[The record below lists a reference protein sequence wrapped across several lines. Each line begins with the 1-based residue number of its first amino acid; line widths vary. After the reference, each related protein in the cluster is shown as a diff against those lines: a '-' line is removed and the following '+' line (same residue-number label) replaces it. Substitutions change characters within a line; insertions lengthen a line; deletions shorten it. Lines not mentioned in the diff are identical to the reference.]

1 MKSLIKLNKNKG
13 GNKNKIIKLPT
24 LGNLDNILK
33 ESKKRN
39 IFKRNNNALNEESS
53 ISSFEFNEFKQIGM
67 ELDIPEIYNLEY
79 FDFDNNKMDIFLK
92 YLDFHKIFSKTFLKD
107 LKYYE
112 KIEDL
117 ENAGYELDSHLRQPE
132 SIKRLLENKNQI
144 LLENKMGYKV
154 LGVFCFD
161 ISVDV
166 DYDEII
172 IIGNNIFNYFFGK
185 GKITSED
192 MLKKLDLK
200 EICQMMETNGINDIG
215 IDPINEVQYIITA
228 EVGKKNIT
236 LFKRPIFKEVI
247 TNLFNK
253 AMIEMGMD
261 HTTEMPIRTGVL
273 KQSLI
278 TVDQKTIERRFR
290 LNFIKIDNG
299 LTLSIRRSLTYE
311 EIEKLGLDGL
321 SYSKKAQEIILSVL
335 AEKKKTVILM
345 GETNSG
351 KSTLI
356 YILLILLSKMKLKII
371 SIENPAEIKMESKEN
386 SILQIDLTSTETADT
401 KFKMTYDLA
410 LNGSLRH
417 NPNVLSVGEIRSAEE
432 IRFFMGLALR
442 GHMAFTT
449 FHTGS
454 SEEAIDMFLK
464 HVSENELRNVLNLFI
479 HQELLPKVCYECN
492 GEGEKIS
499 VVKGVENRIRCSNCL
514 GSGSKGVVPV
524 YEIVKFKTL
533 SPADDLRNLKKLLE
547 EDKIIYLSK
556 HEVVEDLFEKGII
569 HKDDYERVL
578 SYKRIGE

>member
-1 MKSLIKLNKNKG
+1 MKSLIKLTKKEGDNMTKK
-13 GNKNKIIKLPT
+13 KIKLPN
-24 LGNLDNILK
+24 LGDLDNILK

-39 IFKRNNNALNEESS
+39 IFKKTVVINDENH
-53 ISSFEFNEFKQIGM
+53 ISSFEFNEFKRIGM

-79 FDFDNNKMDIFLK
+79 IDYENNKVDIFLK
-92 YLDFHKIFSKTFLKD
+92 YLDFHKTFSKAFLKD
-107 LKYYE
+107 LKYFE

-117 ENAGYELDSHLRQPE
+117 EKAGYKLDSHYRQPE
-132 SIKRLLENKNQI
+132 NIKRAVENKNQI
-144 LLENKMGYKV
+144 LLENKEGHKI
-154 LGVFCFD
+154 LGVFSFD

-166 DYDEII
+166 NYDEIV

-192 MLKKLDLK
+192 ILKKLDLK
-200 EICQMMETNGINDIG
+200 EISQMMETNGINDIG
-215 IDPINEVQYIITA
+215 IDPINEVQYTITA
-228 EVGKKNIT
+228 EIGKKNVK

-247 TNLFNK
+247 NNLFNK
-253 AMIEMGMD
+253 SMIEMGMD

-278 TVDQKTIERRFR
+278 TSDQKTVERRFR
-290 LNFIKIDNG
+290 YNFIRIDNG
-299 LTLSIRRSLTYE
+299 LSLSVRRAMTYE
-311 EIEKLGLDGL
+311 EIEKLGLEGL

-356 YILLILLSKMKLKII
+356 YILLILLSKMKLKVI

-410 LNGSLRH
+410 LNGALRH

-479 HQELLPKVCYECN
+479 HQELLPKVCQECN
-492 GEGEKIS
+492 GAGEKGINEGD
-499 VVKGVENRIRCSNCL
+499 KKRIRCSNCL

-533 SPADDLRNLKKLLE
+533 SPSDDLRNLKKLLE
-547 EDKIIYLSK
+547 ENKIIYLSK
-556 HEVVEDLFEKGII
+556 HEVVEDLYSKGVI
-569 HKDDYERVL
+569 HKEDYERIL
-578 SYKRIGE
+578 AYKRIGE